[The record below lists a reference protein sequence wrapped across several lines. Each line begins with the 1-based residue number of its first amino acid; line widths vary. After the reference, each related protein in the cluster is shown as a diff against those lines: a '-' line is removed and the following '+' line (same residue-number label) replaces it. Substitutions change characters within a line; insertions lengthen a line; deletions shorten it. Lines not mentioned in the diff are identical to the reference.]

1 MTDSNHEIADLLH
14 DSDILGLK
22 AAASLEGVPRAV
34 VMQWLLLVDS
44 HLLGFLERYRHEPC
58 HPAVAELFADS
69 ERAELR
75 RIEDY
80 YFRAGEKR
88 ARMRYMAGM
97 VTFGVVL
104 VAAAAVVTALVLSF
118 FDSFSVDST
127 AVQEFYAAAAA
138 GGVGAMVSVLMRMSG
153 RGSFAIDHELS
164 RWEVM
169 LVGAYR
175 PLIGSVSGIV
185 VYFLVQTPLIPIEQT
200 ALTLPFYVVVAF
212 LAGFIERWTR
222 VVLSGA
228 MRTIG
233 EHEQRAERAAAPR
246 TVASDVVDAA
256 SPRRRAPRRERRFT
270 RVNGRPGLPRAR
282 PRARITGCY
291 RRAPAIRRPRPART
305 GKARPGR
312 CKPSFSPFAAK
323 AGRRAIAGIRH
334 TRRNPPPARVPTSR
348 ARRRDSPGGD
358 LAKPIPR
365 EAADHEL

>member
-1 MTDSNHEIADLLH
+1 MIDAYWCHKEASAVALTRRETMKRTRFGRTKKIEYRLHRVSDWVTGENHEIADLLH
-14 DSDILGLK
+14 DSDILGIK

-58 HPAVAELFADS
+58 HPAVAELFAES

-88 ARMRYMAGM
+88 ARMRYVQGM

-104 VAAAAVVTALVLSF
+104 VAAAGAATALVLAL
-118 FDSFSVDST
+118 FDALDLQS
-127 AVQEFYAAAAA
+127 AGIQEFYAAAAA
-138 GGVGAMVSVLMRMSG
+138 GGVGAVISVLMRMSG
-153 RGSFAIDHELS
+153 RGGFAIDHELS

-185 VYFLVQTPLIPIEQT
+185 IYFLVQTPLVPIET
-200 ALTLPFYVVVAF
+200 SALTLPFFVVVAF
-212 LAGFIERWTR
+212 LAGFSERWTR

-233 EHEQRAERAAAPR
+233 EHGDRPADAAPPPPTPTQASDVDATEENTRVPVAAAP
-246 TVASDVVDAA
+246 
-256 SPRRRAPRRERRFT
+256 
-270 RVNGRPGLPRAR
+270 G
-282 PRARITGCY
+282 
-291 RRAPAIRRPRPART
+291 
-305 GKARPGR
+305 
-312 CKPSFSPFAAK
+312 
-323 AGRRAIAGIRH
+323 
-334 TRRNPPPARVPTSR
+334 
-348 ARRRDSPGGD
+348 
-358 LAKPIPR
+358 
-365 EAADHEL
+365 